1 MSNFHENSQTSL
13 KPALIWLLYKNATV
27 AEVTDRN
34 QMKMVEKMAQNA
46 QLLSVRGPDGR
57 PLTLADLP
65 KPGITRWV
73 TRRKAEIVAAVGGGL
88 LTEEEAL
95 RRYDLSEEEFSGWRA
110 LYSKHGRKG
119 LRTTRLQQY
128 R

>member
-1 MSNFHENSQTSL
+1 MNC
-13 KPALIWLLYKNATV
+13 KTV
-27 AEVTDRN
+27 
-34 QMKMVEKMAQNA
+34 VERMTQNA
-46 QLLSVRGPDGR
+46 QSLSVRGPDGR
-57 PLTLADLP
+57 PLTLLDLP

-73 TRRKAEIVAAVGGGL
+73 TRRKAEVVAAVSGGL

-95 RRYDLSEEEFSGWRA
+95 RRYDLSEEEFSCWRA

>member
-1 MSNFHENSQTSL
+1 MSNFHENSQIAL
-13 KPALIWLLYKNATV
+13 KPALIRAVYIPRYGRRSGLW
-27 AEVTDRN
+27 N
-34 QMKMVEKMAQNA
+34 QQKMVRKMAQNA
-46 QLLSVRGPDGR
+46 QSLSVRGPDGR

-73 TRRKAEIVAAVGGGL
+73 TRRKAEIVAAVSGGL
-88 LTEEEAL
+88 LSEEEAL

-119 LRTTRLQQY
+119 LRTTRIQQY

>member
-1 MSNFHENSQTSL
+1 
-13 KPALIWLLYKNATV
+13 
-27 AEVTDRN
+27 
-34 QMKMVEKMAQNA
+34 MVDKMAQNA
-46 QLLSVRGPDGR
+46 KSLSTRGPDGR
-57 PLTLADLP
+57 LLTLSDLP

-73 TRRKAEIVAAVGGGL
+73 TRRKAEVVAAVTGGL
-88 LTEEEAL
+88 LTEEDAL

-119 LRTTRLQQY
+119 LRATRLQQY